1 MHAYYEVT
9 PREGCAFG
17 ASVRGFS
24 VKEALD
30 SPEAM
35 EQIRSD
41 MYKHRLLIFHGQT
54 DLMPEDHIKLSE
66 KLGSMDHILHR
77 PHPKS
82 PDPRLLRV
90 ANDDREGFMS
100 VGTSGWHVDGVMLQA
115 PFAAQ
120 TMHHLHAIPGEV
132 G

>member
-66 KLGSMDHILHR
+66 KLGFSGPHLASASSEVTR
-77 PHPKS
+77 P
-82 PDPRLLRV
+82 
-90 ANDDREGFMS
+90 AA
-100 VGTSGWHVDGVMLQA
+100 TSCGQR
-115 PFAAQ
+115 
-120 TMHHLHAIPGEV
+120 
-132 G
+132 